1 MTERLL
7 EENRG
12 GACPAARTALS
23 ALPGRN
29 PPVPAHAFRGYTQD
43 MEKYILRR
51 ILISIFTIFVLITV
65 TFFLMKMIPD
75 GLFSDPK
82 MSEEARQRMRALYG
96 LDKPVIE
103 QYFIYIRN
111 LLHLDLGDSIAYP
124 GRSVMTMIY
133 DPATG
138 NGLPTSMRLGLCSLV
153 FSVLFGVGMGT
164 VAGLNRGKIWD
175 KVVILIALVGVS
187 VPSFLVAVTL
197 VSVFGNILGWLPT
210 TGFSTPREMILPTI
224 CLSLGTIATLAR
236 LMRTSIVE
244 LENADYIKTAR
255 SKGLKRRTI
264 VFKHQIRN
272 ALLPVVTVLGPLSA
286 SLLTGTFVVEAV
298 FNIKGLGGYFVES
311 ITNRDYGLVM
321 GLTVL
326 FGTFLVVANLLVDII
341 YGFVDPRIRLAK

>member
-1 MTERLL
+1 MT
-7 EENRG
+7 
-12 GACPAARTALS
+12 
-23 ALPGRN
+23 
-29 PPVPAHAFRGYTQD
+29 
-43 MEKYILRR
+43 KYILRR

-65 TFFLMKMIPD
+65 TFFLLKMVPD

-96 LDKPVIE
+96 LDKPLIE
-103 QYFIYIRN
+103 QYFIYIKN
-111 LLHLDLGDSIAYP
+111 LAHLDLGDSIAYP

-153 FSVLFGVGMGT
+153 FSVTLGVGMGT
-164 VAGLNRGKIWD
+164 VAGLNRGKVWD
-175 KVVILIALVGVS
+175 KVVIFIALIGIS
-187 VPSFLVAVTL
+187 MPSFLVAITL
-197 VSVFGNILGWLPT
+197 ITVFGNILGWLPT
-210 TGFSTPREMILPTI
+210 NGFGSFREMILPTI
-224 CLSLGTIATLAR
+224 CLSLSTIASLAR

-244 LENADYIKTAR
+244 LENADFIKTAR
-255 SKGLKRRTI
+255 SKGLKKRTI

>member
-1 MTERLL
+1 MT
-7 EENRG
+7 
-12 GACPAARTALS
+12 
-23 ALPGRN
+23 
-29 PPVPAHAFRGYTQD
+29 
-43 MEKYILRR
+43 KYILRR
-51 ILISIFTIFVLITV
+51 ILISIFTIFVLVTV
-65 TFFLMKMIPD
+65 TFFLLKLVPD

-103 QYFIYIRN
+103 QYFIYIKN
-111 LLHLDLGDSIAYP
+111 LLRLDLGDSIAYP

-133 DPATG
+133 DRSTG
-138 NGLPTSMRLGLCSLV
+138 NGLPTSMRLGLCSLI
-153 FSVLFGVGMGT
+153 FSVIMGVGMGT
-164 VAGLNRGKIWD
+164 IAGLNRGKVWD
-175 KVVILIALVGVS
+175 KVVIFIALIGIS
-187 VPSFLVAVTL
+187 MPSFLVAVSLIT
-197 VSVFGNILGWLPT
+197 VFGNILGWLPT
-210 TGFSTPREMILPTI
+210 SGFGTFREMILPTF
-224 CLSLGTIATLAR
+224 CLSLSTIASLAR

-244 LENADYIKTAR
+244 LENADFIKTAR
-255 SKGLKRRTI
+255 SKGLKKGTI

-326 FGTFLVVANLLVDII
+326 FGTFLVVANLIVDIV

>member
-1 MTERLL
+1 MT
-7 EENRG
+7 
-12 GACPAARTALS
+12 
-23 ALPGRN
+23 
-29 PPVPAHAFRGYTQD
+29 
-43 MEKYILRR
+43 KYILRR
-51 ILISIFTIFVLITV
+51 ILISLLTIFVLVTA
-65 TFFLMKMIPD
+65 TFFLLKLIPD

-82 MSEEARQRMRALYG
+82 ISEEARQRLRALYG

-111 LLHLDLGDSIAYP
+111 LLHLNLGESIAYP

-138 NGLPTSMRLGLCSLV
+138 NGLPQSMKLGAWSLF
-153 FSVLFGVGMGT
+153 FSAVFGVGIGSI
-164 VAGLNRGKIWD
+164 AGLKRGKVWD
-175 KVVILIALVGVS
+175 KAVIGIALVGVS
-187 VPSFLVAVTL
+187 VPSFIVAVAL
-197 VSVFGNILGWLPT
+197 VSLFSNVLGWLPA
-210 TGFSTPREMILPTI
+210 TGFSNLREMILPI
-224 CLSLGTIATLAR
+224 FCLSLGTIATLAR

-255 SKGLKRRTI
+255 SNGLKKSTI
-264 VFKHQIRN
+264 VFKYQIRN
-272 ALLPVVTVLGPLSA
+272 ALLPVVTVLGPISA
-286 SLLTGTFVVEAV
+286 SLLTGTFVVESI
-298 FNIKGLGGYFVES
+298 FNIKGLGGYFVDS

>member
-1 MTERLL
+1 MT
-7 EENRG
+7 
-12 GACPAARTALS
+12 
-23 ALPGRN
+23 
-29 PPVPAHAFRGYTQD
+29 
-43 MEKYILRR
+43 KYILRR
-51 ILISIFTIFVLITV
+51 IVISIFTIFVLITA
-65 TFFLMKMIPD
+65 TFFLLKLVPD

-103 QYFIYIRN
+103 QYFIYIKN
-111 LLHLDLGDSIAYP
+111 LMRLDLGDSIAYP

-133 DPATG
+133 DPSTG
-138 NGLPTSMRLGLCSLV
+138 NGLPTSMKLGMCSLI
-153 FSVLFGVGMGT
+153 FSVCMGVGMGT
-164 VAGLNRGKIWD
+164 IAGLNRGKVWD
-175 KVVILIALVGVS
+175 KLVIVIALIGIS
-187 VPSFLVAVTL
+187 MPSFLVAVSMITL
-197 VSVFGNILGWLPT
+197 FGNILGWLPT
-210 TGFSTPREMILPTI
+210 NGFGTFKEMILPVF
-224 CLSLGTIATLAR
+224 CLSLSTIASLAR

-244 LENADYIKTAR
+244 LENADFIKTAR
-255 SKGLKRRTI
+255 SKGLKKHTI